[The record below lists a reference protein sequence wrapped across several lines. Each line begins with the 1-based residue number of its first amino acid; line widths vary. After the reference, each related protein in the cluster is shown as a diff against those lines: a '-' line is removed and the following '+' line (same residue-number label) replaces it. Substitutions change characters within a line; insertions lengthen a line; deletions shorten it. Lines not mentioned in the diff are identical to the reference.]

1 MSDLGLLQMEQET
14 WGQEPDAEE
23 IELGKLAELAGLSE
37 DEYVIQGFN
46 PMHDS
51 GDAWQLFCGLTQ
63 SVKATSGKY
72 AYCEVSLWYSTGLWI
87 CTVLEF
93 PADSSN
99 DCTERFEEKAGN
111 PNEAL
116 YRTALAWI
124 AATEAESESK

>member
-1 MSDLGLLQMEQET
+1 MNET
-14 WGQEPDAEE
+14 EPDVES

-46 PMHDS
+46 PRNDDA
-51 GDAWQLFCGLTQ
+51 DAWLLFCGLTKA
-63 SVKATSGKY
+63 VKATSSKHAYTSGKY
-72 AYCEVSLWYSTGLWI
+72 AYCEVSLWHSKYSDGLWI

-93 PADSSN
+93 PHGSDAD
-99 DCTERFEEKAGN
+99 FIEKFAMGAGN

-124 AATEAESESK
+124 AATEAESEKK

>member
-1 MSDLGLLQMEQET
+1 MNET
-14 WGQEPDAEE
+14 EPDVES

-46 PMHDS
+46 PRSDDA
-51 GDAWQLFCGLTQ
+51 DAWRLFCGLTK

-72 AYCEVSLWYSTGLWI
+72 AYCEVSLWHSKHSDGLWI
-87 CTVLEF
+87 CAVLEF
-93 PADSSN
+93 SN
-99 DCTERFEEKAGN
+99 DGENVFTEKFDRGAGN

-124 AATEAESESK
+124 AASETESEENL